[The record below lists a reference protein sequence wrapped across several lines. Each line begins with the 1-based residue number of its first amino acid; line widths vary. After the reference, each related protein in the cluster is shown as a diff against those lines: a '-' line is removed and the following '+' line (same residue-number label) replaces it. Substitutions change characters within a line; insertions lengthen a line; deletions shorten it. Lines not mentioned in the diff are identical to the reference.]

1 MQLQGGVFPSVS
13 TRFKALANEIG
24 TKFFLP
30 DTMQE
35 NLAFSTLGMSRVP
48 SLIWSAF
55 TEVVYDL

>member
-1 MQLQGGVFPSVS
+1 MQLQGGIFPSAS
-13 TRFKALANEIG
+13 TRSKALANEIG

-35 NLAFSTLGMSRVP
+35 NLDFSMPGMSRVP

-55 TEVVYDL
+55 TEVVHDL